1 MKYLSLFSGIG
12 GFEKGIQ
19 QAYELSKVGVE
30 SKDSTNIE
38 SRTSQ
43 HAKCPLCIAY
53 SDETIRNTD
62 VQEKRG
68 GEEAQKGVDEEGQG
82 LHPISGKT
90 TISSDN
96 RNNEHVDGSVDERQ
110 PTCIGYSEI
119 DKYAVQIYEKH
130 FNHKNYGDIT
140 KINEKELPD
149 FDLVVGGFPCPS
161 FSIAGKRKGLQDPR
175 GELIFDIIRIIKE
188 KQPKM
193 FLLENVKGIIS
204 HDKGKTMEIICE
216 ALCECGYAIDFEI
229 LNSKNF
235 GVAQSRER
243 CFFVGLR
250 LDTVPK
256 DMII

>member
-12 GFEKGIQ
+12 GFELGIQ
-19 QAYELSKVGVE
+19 QAYEDKKTGLCKTGV
-30 SKDSTNIE
+30 
-38 SRTSQ
+38 RTSD
-43 HAKCPLCIAY
+43 PVGILRPNR
-53 SDETIRNTD
+53 D
-62 VQEKRG
+62 
-68 GEEAQKGVDEEGQG
+68 
-82 LHPISGKT
+82 
-90 TISSDN
+90 SSDN
-96 RNNEHVDGSVDERQ
+96 NSGDGDGGRTCPV
-110 PTCIGYSEI
+110 CIGYSEI
-119 DKYAVQIYEKH
+119 DKYAIQVYNKQ

-149 FDLVVGGFPCPS
+149 FDLLVAGFPCPS
-161 FSIAGKRKGLQDPR
+161 YSIAGKRLGLQDPR

-204 HDKGKTMEIICE
+204 HDKGMTMEIICE
-216 ALCECGYAIDFEI
+216 ALCECGYAIDFEV

-235 GVAQSRER
+235 GVPQNRER

-250 LDTVPK
+250 LDTVPT